1 MLAPDMGVWLYKLN
15 LFLFGEFAYYYPFFL
30 FVLNYVYYKRNY
42 KLANF
47 TRRELFGIG
56 FAFFSSLLLFAVFYP
71 NFGYVL
77 ELSYVIFSI
86 ILGHTGSGIFALL
99 LLFFSFVLLF
109 PKTTKEL
116 FKIELNFNNLLRIE
130 NALKALLMR
139 VFGGE
144 NEKDDLGKIEPKA
157 PIITSE
163 KSIDSAQEKNQNE
176 NENLNLNQ
184 TEQLIKYSNIN
195 ASKNS
200 IITAK
205 ENFEKLKN
213 QILDEKV
220 EIDQES
226 IKEAKSFMYENSQQV
241 RSFVQK
247 ASRMSIKLDEDFNF
261 ISEEEADMIPE
272 RFLKPKKLEDIK
284 QIDTS
289 NKNLDEPS
297 YKRKNIEIS
306 VPKQEIKPKIFTKEL
321 ELRENLIKEAKL
333 EQEYK
338 AYQNEILENKVQEEI
353 KELEKKDKLEPDLNH
368 IIQGSKY
375 NFSTPLQEA
384 LSIKEEVKMQDV
396 QTFSVSER
404 TNEIE
409 VIDFDESEIEIKKME
424 SINKSIHDFIPVVE
438 ELEHPYIEPTP
449 IVKVEEIEPLNNHQ
463 VNNQVQIQGQDKII
477 EQTENFAKEQISQE
491 PSQEITRQKAILA
504 KEIELNKA
512 LLREIEQGE
521 IEKPKDFELPPLE
534 FLTNPSHN
542 KQEINESEIDKKIYN
557 LLEKLRRFK
566 IGGDVISTY
575 VGPVVTTFEFRPS
588 ADVKV
593 SRILNLQDDLTMA
606 LMAKSIRIQAPIPGK
621 DVVGIEVPNDEIQ
634 TIYLREILE
643 SEVFKNAKSPLTIAL
658 GKDIVGNAFVTDLK
672 KLPHLLIA
680 GTTGSG
686 KSVGINSMLL
696 SLLYRNSPKTLRLM
710 MIDPKMLEFSIY
722 NDIPHLLTPVI
733 TDPKKAVNALSNM
746 VAEMERRYRL
756 MAEAKTK
763 NIENYNE
770 KMKELGEEELPFIVV
785 IIDELADLM
794 MTAGKD
800 VEFYIGRLAQMARAS
815 GIHLIVATQRPS
827 VDVVTGL
834 IKANLPSRISY
845 KVGQKIDSK
854 VILDA
859 MGAESLLGR
868 GDCLFTPPGTS
879 SIVRLHAPFASEFE
893 IEKIVDFLKDQQSVE
908 YDESFL
914 KDQQSMG
921 VTSSESI
928 NNGEYDELY
937 EDAKRV
943 ILSDGKTS
951 ISYLQRKLNIG
962 YNRAANIIDQL
973 TESGVLSEPNTKGQ
987 REIL

>member
-77 ELSYVIFSI
+77 ELSYVIFST

-163 KSIDSAQEKNQNE
+163 KSIDSIQEKNQNE

-247 ASRMSIKLDEDFNF
+247 ASRMSIKLDEEFNF

>member
-1 MLAPDMGVWLYKLN
+1 
-15 LFLFGEFAYYYPFFL
+15 
-30 FVLNYVYYKRNY
+30 
-42 KLANF
+42 
-47 TRRELFGIG
+47 T
-56 FAFFSSLLLFAVFYP
+56 
-71 NFGYVL
+71 
-77 ELSYVIFSI
+77 

-99 LLFFSFVLLF
+99 LLFFSFILLF

-116 FKIELNFNNLLRIE
+116 FKIEINFNILLKIE
-130 NALKALLMR
+130 NALKVLLMR

-144 NEKDDLGKIEPKA
+144 NEKDDLSKIEPKA
-157 PIITSE
+157 PIVTLE
-163 KSIDSAQEKNQNE
+163 KNTAFVQEKIQHE
-176 NENLNLNQ
+176 NENLNLNP
-184 TEQLIKYSNIN
+184 TEELVKYSNIN

-220 EIDQES
+220 EIDKES
-226 IKEAKSFMYENSQQV
+226 IKEAKSFIYENSQQV
-241 RSFVQK
+241 RNFAQK

-261 ISEEEADMIPE
+261 ISEEEVDMIPE

-306 VPKQEIKPKIFTKEL
+306 IPKQEIKPKIFTKEL

-353 KELEKKDKLEPDLNH
+353 KELEKKDSLEPNLNH

-375 NFSTPLQEA
+375 NFGTPLQEVSSA
-384 LSIKEEVKMQDV
+384 KEEIKTQNAPIP
-396 QTFSVSER
+396 SILEK
-404 TNEIE
+404 TNEVEI
-409 VIDFDESEIEIKKME
+409 IDFDESEIEIKKME
-424 SINKSIHDFIPVVE
+424 SINKSIHDFIPIVE

-449 IVKVEEIEPLNNHQ
+449 IVKIEELEPLNN
-463 VNNQVQIQGQDKII
+463 QINKQIPIQEKDEITEQD
-477 EQTENFAKEQISQE
+477 NSLSKEQISQE

-521 IEKPKDFELPPLE
+521 MEKPKDFELPPLE

-575 VGPVVTTFEFRPS
+575 IGPVVTTFEFRPS

-921 VTSSESI
+921 VTSSESM

-973 TESGVLSEPNTKGQ
+973 TESGVLSEPNSKGQ